1 MYADDNNLFLVF
13 RKIEMEARRKAEE
26 EERRKQEEED
36 KKAAALLQVSFL
48 KHCYILIIKLNV
60 AETCTLFGN
69 ILYFHTLKLI
79 AAERWRW

>member
-1 MYADDNNLFLVF
+1 MRTSKILIF

-48 KHCYILIIKLNV
+48 KHCCIVIK
-60 AETCTLFGN
+60 
-69 ILYFHTLKLI
+69 
-79 AAERWRW
+79 